1 MGANNFFRINPRQ
14 LLGVVVVLV
23 YGLTIELWLGWR
35 NVLEP
40 LVNLPAVLLLQMLLL
55 LFLTYLVRAL
65 RLYSYFRPAT
75 IGRFGLWLSI
85 MLTHNV
91 LNHLLPARVGEVS
104 LPVLLRQHLGVDL
117 ARGAAA
123 LVWFRLLDLH
133 ALLFIAACA
142 VAFSWDS
149 FPGLVAIG
157 PGLSATVLLL
167 VVGAFALLPVLLSLI
182 HI

>member
-23 YGLTIELWLGWR
+23 YCLTIELWLGWR

-75 IGRFGLWLSI
+75 IGRFGLSLSI

-91 LNHLLPARVGEVS
+91 LNHLLPA
-104 LPVLLRQHLGVDL
+104 
-117 ARGAAA
+117 
-123 LVWFRLLDLH
+123 
-133 ALLFIAACA
+133 
-142 VAFSWDS
+142 
-149 FPGLVAIG
+149 
-157 PGLSATVLLL
+157 
-167 VVGAFALLPVLLSLI
+167 
-182 HI
+182 